1 LTPEGFPRS
10 VTTLTKSERP
20 TLQLTSTFTPDT
32 DGDWEFALGSMG
44 SANLFIDGQLVVNNS
59 SNWTAGE
66 LWFNMG
72 STERRGVLRGLKKDK
87 QYPLEVRC
95 SQRVDLR
102 GSPFKSAGAIRVGAL
117 PLIDADK
124 AIAEAVE
131 VAKAS
136 DVAVVVVGL
145 NGDFE
150 SEGYDRKHMDL
161 PGTSNKLVSEI
172 IKANPK
178 TIIVNQTGTP
188 VSMPWI
194 NEAQTLVQVSGKR
207 CSKAGLDGLPST

>member
-1 LTPEGFPRS
+1 
-10 VTTLTKSERP
+10 
-20 TLQLTSTFTPDT
+20 
-32 DGDWEFALGSMG
+32 MG
-44 SANLFIDGQLVVNNS
+44 SANLFVDSQLVVNNS
-59 SNWTAGE
+59 SNWTAGQ

-72 STERRGVLRGLKKDK
+72 STERRGVLKGLKKGH

-95 SQRVDLR
+95 SQRVNLR

-124 AIAEAVE
+124 AIADAAE

-145 NGDFE
+145 NEDFE

-161 PGTSNKLVSEI
+161 PGTSNKLVSAILE
-172 IKANPK
+172 ANPK

-188 VSMPWI
+188 VAMPWVD
-194 NEAQTLVQVSGKR
+194 EAQTLVQVSGSIR
-207 CSKAGLDGLPST
+207 ARAILSGLTAFPMSRLSMAVTISAMPWPISCLAR